1 MKDKGDYMIIE
12 IKDEAQLREYTK
24 DCRVLIDVW
33 ATWCG
38 PCKQMNPVL
47 YDLDADFK
55 QAEKEFKILKIDTD
69 NSYLDKFLN
78 AYNITAVPTF
88 LIYENEKIIDKH
100 IGAIPKNKFKEFL
113 LQYFY

>member
-1 MKDKGDYMIIE
+1 MIIE
-12 IKDEAQLREYTK
+12 IKDGAQLKEHTK
-24 DCRVLIDVW
+24 DRRVLIDIW

-47 YDLDADFK
+47 YDLDAEFK

-100 IGAIPKNKFKEFL
+100 IGATTKTKFKEFL
-113 LQYFY
+113 FQYFY